1 LIVHADW
8 SSAPAKRWVTVA
20 KLEGSS
26 YLVNTPEPA
35 GDVHTFLPRLLL
47 RAEGSKL
54 VIGVDF
60 PIGLPM
66 AYAEKAGITD
76 FVQALPQFGT
86 GIWSRFYDPVETASD
101 ISIYR
106 PFYPSRPG
114 GTKHAHLVQ
123 GLNVSTI
130 NDLRR
135 VCERSQPARNAAC
148 PLFWTLGANQV
159 GRAAIIG
166 WRDFLAPA
174 IRAGDDVALW
184 PFQGTLQQLI
194 EEHDCVV
201 AETYP
206 AEACLHVGF
215 TPPGRGW
222 SKRLQE
228 HRKSKAHFVLDWM
241 SKRPVRLTSLLVE
254 QLLDGFGSTS
264 NGEDRFDSFM
274 GLLSI
279 LEVIIGGRSEGTPDD
294 PLIRRVEGWIL
305 GQDGCANTPDW

>member
-1 LIVHADW
+1 MHADW
-8 SSAPAKRWVTVA
+8 SSAPAKRWMTVA
-20 KLEGSS
+20 ELEGSS

-35 GDVHTFLPRLLL
+35 GDVHTFLPRLLS
-47 RAEGSKL
+47 RAEGAKI
-54 VIGVDF
+54 VVGFDF

-76 FVQALPQFGT
+76 FVRALLQFGT
-86 GIWSRFYDPVETASD
+86 GVWSRFYDPAETASD

-106 PFYPSRPG
+106 PFYPARPG
-114 GTKHAHLVQ
+114 GTTHAHLVQ
-123 GLNVSTI
+123 GLGVATI

-135 VCERSQPARNAAC
+135 VCERSQPGRNAAC

-166 WRDFLAPA
+166 WRDVLAPA
-174 IRAGDDVALW
+174 IRDGRDVALW
-184 PFQGTLQQLI
+184 PFQGSLQQLI
-194 EEHDCVV
+194 EDHDCVV

-228 HRKSKAHFVLDWM
+228 HRKNKATFVLDWL
-241 SKRPVRLTSLLVE
+241 SRRPVRFTTELLNQVV
-254 QLLDGFGSTS
+254 DGFGSTP

-274 GLLSI
+274 GLLSVI
-279 LEVIIGGRSEGTPDD
+279 EVTAGGRSEGAPDD
-294 PLIRRVEGWIL
+294 PVMRQIEGWIL
-305 GQDGCANTPDW
+305 GQDGSANTLVW